1 MKIKI
6 SFSFEHSSFQ
16 EVMQSAFSVEPVKI
30 KWNKENIKKNVED
43 FLKVNNLKQNESFL
57 ISNFAQN
64 ERNIYI
70 GLDIWHIDETD
81 KKKIDSFINNILLD
95 IILDLGYVIGDN
107 TDIYVYDIKVALE
120 LQQTRAIFYNTY
132 EYDYDND
139 NEKSIITLTHSIG
152 EVDGNLIR
160 YEDFLIKE

>member
-16 EVMQSAFSVEPVKI
+16 EVMQSAFSVDPVKI
-30 KWNKENIKKNVED
+30 KWNKENMKKNVED
-43 FLKVNNLKQNESFL
+43 FLKTNNLKQNESFL

-70 GLDIWHIDETD
+70 DLDIWPIDETD
-81 KKKIDSFINNILLD
+81 KKKIDSFIDDILLD

-107 TDIYVYDIKVALE
+107 RDIYVYDIKVALE
-120 LQQTRAIFYNTY
+120 LEQTRAIFYNTY
-132 EYDYDND
+132 EYDYDNG
-139 NEKSIITLTHSIG
+139 KSIINLTHSIG
-152 EVDGNLIR
+152 EVDGNLMR
-160 YEDFLIKE
+160 YEVFLKK